1 MPSPSVYTWPYGVF
15 HRHRMG
21 STLAWHTRLTLPPTD
36 VSTAAGEAV
45 TEKGDGVGF
54 SAAAQHQIWKRDRV
68 A

>member
-1 MPSPSVYTWPYGVF
+1 
-15 HRHRMG
+15 
-21 STLAWHTRLTLPPTD
+21 LPPTD